1 MLKVTKKP
9 KTPNIIWDAA
19 NKRPLCKFDKKGILE
34 TNDETLAEK
43 LKAMGHTVTGEVDKV
58 ETPVE
63 PDKPDSDGEPD
74 AGASDETKGDG
85 EGTGEGAA
93 TPDGDTGEQKA
104 DGEPDAEKTT
114 AKGRRSRK

>member
-9 KTPNIIWDAA
+9 KTPNMIWDAE

-34 TNDETLAEK
+34 TNDETLAKK

-63 PDKPDSDGEPD
+63 PDKSDSDGEPD
-74 AGASDETKGDG
+74 AGTHDETKGDG
-85 EGTGEGAA
+85 EGTA
-93 TPDGDTGEQKA
+93 TPDGDAGEQKA

>member
-1 MLKVTKKP
+1 MFTVTKKP
-9 KTPNIIWDAA
+9 KTPNMIWDAE

-63 PDKPDSDGEPD
+63 PETPDSDGEPD
-74 AGASDETKGDG
+74 AEGDSG
-85 EGTGEGAA
+85 EGVE
-93 TPDGDTGEQKA
+93 TPETDTGEQKT

>member
-1 MLKVTKKP
+1 MFTVTKKP
-9 KTPNIIWDAA
+9 KTPNTIWDAV

-58 ETPVE
+58 EAPVE
-63 PDKPDSDGEPD
+63 FETSDSSIDEGVSIPEAD
-74 AGASDETKGDG
+74 AE
-85 EGTGEGAA
+85 
-93 TPDGDTGEQKA
+93 EQKA

>member
-58 ETPVE
+58 DPPVE

-74 AGASDETKGDG
+74 AGTPDETKGD
-85 EGTGEGAA
+85 GEGAA
-93 TPDGDTGEQKA
+93 TPDGDAGEQKA
-104 DGEPDAEKTT
+104 DGEPDAEKAT